1 MREDIRRTHRRH
13 ELESR
18 GVQET
23 RGLWKGDALRA
34 EQPRSSLA
42 SLHAGAIPP
51 RKIGEIIKLYSQSM
65 ISFILLSTYCLCLC
79 CLGIEVMKDT

>member
-1 MREDIRRTHRRH
+1 MCEDIRRTHGRH

-23 RGLWKGDALRA
+23 RGLWEGDALRA
-34 EQPRSSLA
+34 EQPRSSVA
-42 SLHAGAIPP
+42 PLHASAVPP
-51 RKIGEIIKLYSQSM
+51 RKRGELTKLYSQSM
-65 ISFILLSTYCLCLC
+65 ISFILLSTSCC